1 MIFLLLSIAC
11 STLIFI
17 LFKSFT
23 RYGIQTFQAIVANY
37 IVAFIFGWLLTEGS
51 PTFDSIPQKSWF
63 PWALGLGTLFI
74 TLFYL
79 MAFSAQTVSIAVTS
93 VASKM
98 ALVIP
103 VMIFVVIDSEETLGL
118 PKITGLVLA
127 VLGIFLSTPPDRKG
141 ELNWKSI
148 LLPVVIFLGSGI
160 IDFILGYTQDM
171 HLSTRQDE
179 QLFATIPFL
188 WAFCLGILLLVFRL
202 VTKRA
207 HFSPRSWLAGLVLG
221 IVNYGSIYFLI
232 RTFGSEL
239 MQKSSVIPVNNMGI
253 VVLSAVMAAIIFGEK
268 PSRRNVIGLVV
279 SLASIAIIGWW
290 V

>member
-11 STLIFI
+11 STFIFI

-23 RYGIQTFQAIVANY
+23 RYRIQTFQAIVANY
-37 IVAFIFGWLLTEGS
+37 LVAFAFGWSMTEGD
-51 PTFDSIPQKSWF
+51 PTLATIPQKEWFSW
-63 PWALGLGTLFI
+63 AIGLGTLFI

-79 MAFSAQTVSIAVTS
+79 MAFSAQNVSIAVTS

-103 VMIFVVIDSEETLGL
+103 VIIFVVIDSEETLGV
-118 PKITGLVLA
+118 PKIAGLVLA
-127 VLGIFLSTPPDRKG
+127 ITGIFLSTPPDRKHG
-141 ELNWKSI
+141 FDWKMV
-148 LLPVVIFLGSGI
+148 LLPVIIFLGSGL
-160 IDFILGYTQDM
+160 IDFILGYTQDTF
-171 HLSTRQDE
+171 LSTRQDE

-188 WAFCLGILLLVFRL
+188 WAFFLGILLLVFRL
-202 VTKRA
+202 ITKRA

-239 MQKSSVIPVNNMGI
+239 MQKSSVIPVNNMSI

-268 PSRRNVIGLVV
+268 PSRRNIIGLVV